1 MGVVDFT
8 NPAACAWYKGH
19 LLHLVGMGVDCFK
32 TDFGERIPVRDVAYF
47 DGSDPVRMHNYYAQ
61 LYNQLVFETLE
72 EARGRGEAV
81 VFARSATAG
90 GQKYPCH
97 WGGDNFATYVSMAE
111 TLRGGLSLAMCGFG
125 FWSHDISGFEDT
137 APAHVYK
144 RWCAF
149 GLLSTH
155 SRLHGSSS
163 YRVPWL
169 FDEEAVDVLRHFA
182 RLKCRLMPYLFAMSV
197 AAHETGV
204 PVLRP
209 MVLEFPSDPAC
220 RTLDRQYML
229 GDSLLV
235 APVMREDGAVEY
247 YLPEGRWTH
256 LLDGRVQ
263 EGGHWLRE
271 SYDFFS
277 LPLWVRENTLLPWG
291 GHDDRP
297 DYDYLDGLS
306 VRPFFV
312 QPGAAF
318 TVYDASGR
326 PAAQIRAAHHNGAA
340 AIECDHDIIILEGE

>member
-1 MGVVDFT
+1 M
-8 NPAACAWYKGH
+8 
-19 LLHLVGMGVDCFK
+19 
-32 TDFGERIPVRDVAYF
+32 
-47 DGSDPVRMHNYYAQ
+47 
-61 LYNQLVFETLE
+61 
-72 EARGRGEAV
+72 
-81 VFARSATAG
+81 
-90 GQKYPCH
+90 
-97 WGGDNFATYVSMAE
+97 
-111 TLRGGLSLAMCGFG
+111 
-125 FWSHDISGFEDT
+125 
-137 APAHVYK
+137 
-144 RWCAF
+144 
-149 GLLSTH
+149 
-155 SRLHGSSS
+155 
-163 YRVPWL
+163 
-169 FDEEAVDVLRHFA
+169 LRHFA
-182 RLKCRLMPYLFAMSV
+182 CLKCRLMPYLYAMSV

-209 MVLEFPSDPAC
+209 MVLEFPADPAC
-220 RTLDRQYML
+220 RTLDRQHML

-235 APVMREDGAVEY
+235 APVMREDGVVEY
-247 YLPEGRWTH
+247 YLPDGRWTH

-297 DYDYLDGLS
+297 DYDYLDGLA